1 MRKLARQSNRK
12 KVEIEV
18 GDSIYTLKSPYCE
31 NAYELVDKLANCMI
45 WLESV
50 VYITAKIL
58 FKVDN
63 IKNVKDHILYKKH
76 ILDKYVSLGEKSE
89 HKRLDPNFQQ
99 ALA

>member
-1 MRKLARQSNRK
+1 M
-12 KVEIEV
+12 
-18 GDSIYTLKSPYCE
+18 
-31 NAYELVDKLANCMI
+31 
-45 WLESV
+45 
-50 VYITAKIL
+50 YIAAKIL

-99 ALA
+99 TLA